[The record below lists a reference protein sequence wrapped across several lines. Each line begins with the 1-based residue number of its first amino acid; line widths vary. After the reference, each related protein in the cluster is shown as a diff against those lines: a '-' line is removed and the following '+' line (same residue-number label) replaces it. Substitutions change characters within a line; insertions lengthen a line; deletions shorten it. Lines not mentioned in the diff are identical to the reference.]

1 MSEPLYFSS
10 GDHDLFAWLHRP
22 AVLNSSS
29 VGLVVCKPFGYE
41 ALCAH
46 RGVRA
51 FAEAAAKQ
59 GVPSLRFDYSGCGD
73 SADIDP
79 DADQIKVWV
88 DDVLAAVAELR
99 RRTGVQH
106 VCLLGVR
113 LGALL
118 ATLAA
123 ARSTGIAGL
132 VLVAP
137 VIKGKRYLR
146 ELRTARLAA
155 QLGTDRLAAGHGDT
169 DVESTT
175 PGSMEFSGY
184 AMSAQ
189 SMATLSGIDLAEL
202 AAPPV
207 AHALIVDRQD
217 LPTAHGWYE
226 ALVGAGV
233 AAQYRKL
240 SGFVEMALVAPHFA
254 VVSQSM
260 TEAIGNW
267 LKQLV
272 SELGLRTGQLT
283 AAASP
288 AALGTALPELRL
300 PAAGSEGAGPTEVPV
315 FFGSGFPLFGIMTR
329 PPQQEVRRRGVILL
343 NAGADY
349 HMGASR
355 LYVSLAR
362 LWARNGYYV
371 LRMDMGG
378 LGDSDTRAGKTDDE
392 IFPAEALDDIRD
404 AVAYLRDR
412 YDVRE
417 ITLTGLCSGAYHALR
432 AAAVG
437 LPVERVLL
445 VNPQNY
451 FWSPDMTLDDL
462 QLAEVVRN
470 PTLYKERMQ
479 SASAWRRL
487 LSGHVN
493 VWRIFKIYAY
503 RQMLVS
509 EAALRNVAR
518 TLRIRLRNDL
528 GRELEEIVGR
538 GVQVTFIFADG
549 EPGIDLLKIQGG
561 SAVRKLGDYCRVRII
576 KDADHTFSRSGPRSA
591 MERVLSDELF
601 LLPTTPMPVSPKGL
615 RGVAESR

>member
-1 MSEPLYFSS
+1 VSEPLYFSS
-10 GDHDLFAWLHRP
+10 GDHALFAWLHRP
-22 AVLNSSS
+22 AVLNPSS

-51 FAEAAAKQ
+51 FAQTAAKQ
-59 GVPSLRFDYSGCGD
+59 GVPSLRFDYCGCGD
-73 SADIDP
+73 SADLDP
-79 DADQIKVWV
+79 SADQIRIWV
-88 DDVLAAVAELR
+88 EDVLAAVAELR
-99 RRTGVQH
+99 RRTGVKY

-123 ARSTGIAGL
+123 ARSTDIAGL

-137 VIKGKRYLR
+137 VIRGKRYLR

-155 QLGTDRLAAGHGDT
+155 QLGTDRLAASHGDA
-169 DVESTT
+169 DIEATT

-184 AMSAQ
+184 AMSAP
-189 SMATLSGIDLAEL
+189 SMDTLSGIDLSEL

-207 AHALIVDRQD
+207 SHALIVDRED
-217 LPTAHGWYE
+217 LPGAHSWYE
-226 ALVGAGV
+226 ALLAAGV
-233 AAQYRKL
+233 AAQYLKL
-240 SGFVEMALVAPHFA
+240 PGFVEMALVAPHFA
-254 VVSQSM
+254 VVPESM
-260 TEAIGNW
+260 TEAIGSW
-267 LKQLV
+267 LQYLV
-272 SELGLRTGQLT
+272 SELAIRTGQVP
-283 AAASP
+283 AAAP
-288 AALGTALPELRL
+288 AVIGAAMPELRL
-300 PAAGSEGAGPTEVPV
+300 AAAGSHDEGPTERPV
-315 FFGSGFPLFGIMTR
+315 SFGSQFPLFGIMTQ
-329 PPQQEVRRRGVILL
+329 PSQKEVRRRGVILL

-362 LWARNGYYV
+362 SWARNGYYV
-371 LRMDMGG
+371 LRMDLAG
-378 LGDSDTRAGKTDDE
+378 LGDSDTRAGKSDDD

-417 ITLTGLCSGAYHALR
+417 ITLMGLCSGAYHALR
-432 AAAVG
+432 AAAGG

-451 FWSPDMTLDDL
+451 FWSADMTLDDL

-470 PTLYKERMQ
+470 PGLYKERMH
-479 SASAWRRL
+479 SANAWRRL

-518 TLRIRLRNDL
+518 TLRIKLRNDL

-561 SAVRKLGDYCRVRII
+561 SSVRKLGDYCRVRII

-601 LLPTTPMPVSPKGL
+601 LLPTTPPAISPKAM

>member
-1 MSEPLYFSS
+1 VSEPLYFSS
-10 GDHDLFAWLHRP
+10 GDHGLFAWLYRP
-22 AVLNSSS
+22 AVLNPSS

-46 RGVRA
+46 RGDRA
-51 FAEAAAKQ
+51 FAETAAKQ

-73 SADIDP
+73 SADIEP
-79 DADQIKVWV
+79 RADQIKVWV
-88 DDVLAAVAELR
+88 EDVLAAVAELR
-99 RRTGVQH
+99 RRTGVKH

-123 ARSTGIAGL
+123 AQSTDIAGL

-137 VIKGKRYLR
+137 VIRGKRYLR

-155 QLGTDRLAAGHGDT
+155 RLGTDRLAASHGDA
-169 DVESTT
+169 DIEATT
-175 PGSMEFSGY
+175 PGAMEFSGY

-189 SMATLSGIDLAEL
+189 SMGTLSSIDLTEL
-202 AAPPV
+202 PAPPV
-207 AHALIVDRQD
+207 SHALVLDRQD
-217 LPTAHGWYE
+217 LPTARSLYE
-226 ALVGAGV
+226 ALRDAGV
-233 AAQYRKL
+233 AAQYLKV

-254 VVSQSM
+254 VVPDSM
-260 TEAIGNW
+260 TEAIGSW
-267 LKQLV
+267 LKHLV
-272 SELGLRTGQLT
+272 SDLQLRTELLI
-283 AAASP
+283 P
-288 AALGTALPELRL
+288 AAPPAVDAPMPELRL
-300 PAAGSEGAGPTEVPV
+300 PAAGSNDDGPAEHPV
-315 FFGSGFPLFGIMTR
+315 SFGSQFRLFGIMTR
-329 PPQQEVRRRGVILL
+329 PPQSEIRRRGVIML

-349 HMGASR
+349 HMGPSR
-355 LYVSLAR
+355 LYVPLAR
-362 LWARNGYYV
+362 SWARNGYYV
-371 LRMDMGG
+371 LRMDLAG

-392 IFPAEALDDIRD
+392 IFPAEAIDDIRD
-404 AVAYLRDR
+404 AVAHLRDR

-417 ITLTGLCSGAYHALR
+417 ITLMGVCSGAYHALR

-451 FWSPDMTLDDL
+451 FWSAEMTLDDL

-470 PTLYKERMQ
+470 PGVYMERMQ
-479 SASAWRRL
+479 SANAWRRL
-487 LSGHVN
+487 LSGQVN

-518 TLRIRLRNDL
+518 ALRIKLRNDL

-538 GVQVTFIFADG
+538 GVQLTFIFADG

-561 SAVRKLGDYCRVRII
+561 SSVKKLGDYCRVRII
-576 KDADHTFSRSGPRSA
+576 KDADHTFSRSGPRLA

-601 LLPTTPMPVSPKGL
+601 LLHTTPTAVSPKIM